1 MTDKINFT
9 YEKQLGYIFYEVVYF
24 WILEYSSG
32 FQRSLKTLGLSSAC
46 ISEYV
51 KMIHTP
57 GTILWEL
64 TELNKLFTEAAS
76 VGVL

>member
-51 KMIHTP
+51 TMIHTTGKEYP
-57 GTILWEL
+57 HLQRIYS
-64 TELNKLFTEAAS
+64 EAATG
-76 VGVL
+76 GVT

>member
-9 YEKQLGYIFYEVVYF
+9 YEKQLGYFFYEVVYF

-57 GTILWEL
+57 GKEYPHLQRIYS
-64 TELNKLFTEAAS
+64 EAATG
-76 VGVL
+76 GVT